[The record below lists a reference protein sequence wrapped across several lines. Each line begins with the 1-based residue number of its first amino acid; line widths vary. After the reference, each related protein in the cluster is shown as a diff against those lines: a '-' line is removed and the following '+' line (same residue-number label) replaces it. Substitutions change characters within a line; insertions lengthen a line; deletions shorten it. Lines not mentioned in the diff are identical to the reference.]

1 MATNEVYQDANV
13 IPLPVV
19 ASVVSGEVVVVG
31 GLVGVA
37 QTDRDADGNAT
48 VKLNGAHKL
57 PLAATTTVGQAVYG
71 HATGGGAVTARVQLV
86 DVTATTGTLLGY
98 ALEAVTVSSGTKPVT
113 VRLVG

>member
-1 MATNEVYQDANV
+1 MATNEVYKDANNV
-13 IPLPVV
+13 PLPV
-19 ASVVSGEVVVVG
+19 ASGVVSGEAVVVG

-57 PLAATTTVGQAVYG
+57 PLAASTTVGQAVYG
-71 HATGGGAVTARVQLV
+71 HASGGGAVTARVQLI
-86 DVTATTGTLLGY
+86 DTTSTTGTLLGY
-98 ALEAVTVSSGTKPVT
+98 AIEAVTVSSGTKPVA